1 MPLAPNMRLHYSEK
15 FRRDYEGA
23 PLEIQRTFD
32 RKAELLV
39 TNLRHPSLRAKK
51 YSEASDAWQARVT
64 QGWRLYFKIE
74 GDTYYLISLTSHP
87 K

>member
-1 MPLAPNMRLHYSEK
+1 MRLHYSEK

-23 PLEIQRTFD
+23 PPEIQRTFD

-51 YSEASDAWQARVT
+51 YSEASDVW
-64 QGWRLYFKIE
+64 
-74 GDTYYLISLTSHP
+74 
-87 K
+87 